1 MIKLEK
7 ADNYQFANAIVVADF
22 PNYYITTEGSVFNAG
37 GVKLKPEITNNG
49 YLRVSLSNDE
59 VKHKRFSVHRLVAE
73 AFIPNPENLPQV
85 NHKDEDK
92 TNNCVENLEW
102 CTALENLNYS
112 KVIEKASEAKKQ
124 KIKCITTGEIFDSI
138 KEVED
143 KFGLYHSNL
152 VACCMGRRKRCGGM
166 EWEYI
171 M

>member
-1 MIKLEK
+1 MIQLEK
-7 ADNYQFANAIVVADF
+7 TECKFNNIAVIKNF
-22 PNYYITTEGSVFNAG
+22 PNYYIDTDGNVFNSN
-37 GVKLKPEITNNG
+37 GVKLKPSVSNKG
-49 YLRVSLSNDE
+49 YLRVSLSNNK
-59 VKHKRFSVHRLVAE
+59 VKHKMFSIHRLVAE
-73 AFIPNPENLPQV
+73 SFIPNPENLPQV

-112 KVIEKASEAKKQ
+112 QVIEKSSKAKER
-124 KIKCITTGEIFDSI
+124 KIKCVTTGEIFSSF
-138 KEVED
+138 KEVEN

-171 M
+171 T

>member
-1 MIKLEK
+1 MIKLERI
-7 ADNYQFANAIVVADF
+7 DSQSANIAVIKDF
-22 PNYYITTEGSVFNAG
+22 PNYYIDTRGNVFNIN
-37 GVKLKPEITNNG
+37 GVQLKPLISNKG
-49 YLRVSLSNDE
+49 YLRVSLSNNKI
-59 VKHKRFSVHRLVAE
+59 KHKRFSIHRLVAE

-112 KVIEKASEAKKQ
+112 RIIEKASEAKER
-124 KIKCITTGEIFDSI
+124 KIKCITTGEIFSSL
-138 KEVED
+138 KEVEN
-143 KFGLYHSNL
+143 KLGLSHSNL